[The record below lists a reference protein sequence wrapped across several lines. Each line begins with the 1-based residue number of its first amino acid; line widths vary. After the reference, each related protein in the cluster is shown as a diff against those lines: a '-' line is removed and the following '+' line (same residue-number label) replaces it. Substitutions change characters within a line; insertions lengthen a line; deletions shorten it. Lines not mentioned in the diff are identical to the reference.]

1 MSSLQLTG
9 IVKRY
14 GSHAVVDG
22 LDFAIRSGEF
32 VSLLGP
38 SGCGKTTLLRIIAG
52 LAECDAGR
60 VVVGDQD
67 VTTLPAHR
75 RNIGVVF
82 QSYALFPHLTVGEN
96 IAFDLKAH
104 GMDRAGIAAGVAKAL
119 KAVQLTALADRPIS
133 ALSGGQQQRVAV
145 ARAIATRPRLIL
157 LDEPLSALDRKLRE
171 TMQIELRHMLRD
183 AGMTAIFVTH
193 DQEEALVMSDRIA
206 VMNRGRIEQFDLPE
220 AIYARPE
227 TLFALNFVGLSS
239 QWQGEVSRVGG
250 GTVTVQTACGP
261 IVAPAAAAAGMS
273 PTGRP
278 EGEYRSAKHEGSPLR
293 VGAPVLVGVRPELIH
308 LGRGDAPPPV
318 DAAAPQNSVAL
329 TVGETV
335 YLGSRR
341 LIYFPLGAG
350 DVAPAMAEMPA
361 HLGAAPAAG
370 LRMQLRW
377 AVADTLL
384 FPRAANG

>member
-1 MSSLQLTG
+1 MGPRDGIVSALHLTG

-14 GSHAVVDG
+14 GAQVVVDG
-22 LDFAIRSGEF
+22 LDFSIRSGEF

-52 LAECDAGR
+52 LTESDAGR
-60 VVVGDQD
+60 VVVGDTD
-67 VTTLPAHR
+67 VTSLPAHR

-96 IAFDLKAH
+96 IAFGLKAR
-104 GMDRAGIAAGVAKAL
+104 GTKGAELALGVSQAL
-119 KAVQLTALADRPIS
+119 KAVQLSTLADRPIS

-171 TMQIELRHMLRD
+171 TMQIELRQMLRD

-206 VMNRGRIEQFDLPE
+206 VMNHGRIEQFD
-220 AIYARPE
+220 APE
-227 TLFALNFVGLSS
+227 TIYTQPSTSFALNFVGLSS
-239 QWQGEVSRVGG
+239 QWQGEVSHVSESLL
-250 GTVTVQTACGP
+250 TIQTSCGA
-261 IVAPAAAAAGMS
+261 IVAPI
-273 PTGRP
+273 
-278 EGEYRSAKHEGSPLR
+278 SALPGVA
-293 VGAPVLVGVRPELIH
+293 VGAHVLVGVRPEMIRLESGEPH
-308 LGRGDAPPPV
+308 FPPGDGAPCNRLAV
-318 DAAAPQNSVAL
+318 

-341 LIYFPLGAG
+341 LVYFEAQDG
-350 DVAPAMAEMPA
+350 VAPAMAEVPTNQGRGPA
-361 HLGAAPAAG
+361 RGD
-370 LRMQLRW
+370 RMQLSW
-377 AVADTLL
+377 PMAHTLVY
-384 FPRAANG
+384 PMPANP